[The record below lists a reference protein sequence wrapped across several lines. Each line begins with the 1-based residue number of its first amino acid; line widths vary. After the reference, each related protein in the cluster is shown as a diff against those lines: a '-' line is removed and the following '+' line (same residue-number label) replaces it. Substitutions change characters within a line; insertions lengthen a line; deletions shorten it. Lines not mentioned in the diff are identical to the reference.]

1 MVLNHKKNIISAFRT
16 ALIGITGFIIYEI
29 LIELEKIWNYTF
41 PNNEHYHF
49 HKRRILHF
57 LCIFLLDLLLIYI
70 FFYLFNIEV

>member
-1 MVLNHKKNIISAFRT
+1 MLNHRKNFISALRT
-16 ALIGITGFIIYEI
+16 ALITITGFIIYEI

-57 LCIFLLDLLLIYI
+57 LGIFLIDLFLIYT